1 MAMENNTKWWKES
14 ARLKAKNKRRSER
27 RKSDLAQ
34 ASKIYSDRSDAEKV
48 KAYRKYLKH
57 KQQRDAEEQATNNQ
71 LPQEVAQ

>member
-48 KAYRKYLKH
+48 KAYRNYLKR
-57 KQQRDAEEQATNNQ
+57 KQQVEEQATNNQ